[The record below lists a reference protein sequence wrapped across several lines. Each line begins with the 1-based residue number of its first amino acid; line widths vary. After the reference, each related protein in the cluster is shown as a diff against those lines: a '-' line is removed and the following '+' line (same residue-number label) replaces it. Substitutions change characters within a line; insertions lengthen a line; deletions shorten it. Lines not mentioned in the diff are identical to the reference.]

1 MSNPIESRK
10 IIFLI
15 GIVARNAV
23 KNFMDYSVG
32 LLIHGKII
40 KCLLQSLSVKLEF
53 GKVFMVITGSSIL
66 MEEKLR
72 RKKTHLYF
80 GNFIKVNLFP

>member
-1 MSNPIESRK
+1 
-10 IIFLI
+10 
-15 GIVARNAV
+15 
-23 KNFMDYSVG
+23 
-32 LLIHGKII
+32 
-40 KCLLQSLSVKLEF
+40 
-53 GKVFMVITGSSIL
+53 MVITGSSIL